1 MAGYTGMQRQR
12 QLPSNRA
19 QRFTPL
25 KRLLFTLLGLAC
37 LGTAAADADRHLLV
51 GLYENPPKIYRSE
64 TGQPAGLFVDLL
76 ETMARQHGWALQYR
90 DCQWNDCLQ
99 ALETGELD
107 LMPDVAATDERRR
120 RFAFH
125 QVPVTQAWSQLYRP
139 AHLDLLTLDDLAGL
153 RISVLEGSVQQVWF
167 QSRPELEVELV
178 TVTSMMDG
186 FVAVENQR
194 AEAAATNNF
203 FGARFANRHSLAEAA
218 ITFDQQ
224 SLHYAAPLTADPE
237 VLRAIDR
244 SLTQWKAEPNSPY
257 YRALQRALVPPVVS
271 AIPQWAAAL
280 TITLAFIVVLL
291 SAVSSLLRW
300 RVKVRTQALESSR
313 EQLEH
318 VLDSSP
324 VVLYRASSNHLN
336 PTWVSPNI
344 ERLFGFQAADLTT
357 GNGWEAHILDDDR
370 DQRRLTAST
379 LSESG
384 QLAIDYRIRDRQ
396 GQVRHLRDE
405 MRLLPARNGVAEVIG
420 SWTDLTADYEQQAR
434 IRYLSKHDRL
444 TGLPNRGFLYQQID
458 TAIAHSKLSGQGGMV
473 LMIDL
478 DRFGAI
484 NETAGMAIGDQLL
497 AAQARRL
504 LAEVSATDLVA
515 RSGNDEFCLL
525 LATPDSPESIALLCQ
540 NISQAIAT
548 PITVDGQQLSITASI
563 GLAHFPE
570 HGGSASELMA
580 AAELALQ
587 QARKGGGNAW
597 EVYHPALGA
606 VTSQRMFLEQDINQ
620 ALEQDQFLLV
630 FQPQYQLDGQ
640 RLIGMETLIRWQHP
654 ERGLVSPGEF
664 IPFAEETGQIRRI
677 DLWVLHRAC
686 RQLAD
691 WQSAGLSV
699 PRLSINLSASE
710 FRSEALADTVA
721 AVIQEYRIPADRL
734 ELEITET
741 TLMEAPDQA
750 SAVLQRLHQLGVYLS
765 MDDFGTGYSN
775 LVQLLALPLDQLKID
790 QSLLGNIENSSQKR
804 SVLRAIIALAE
815 ALDME
820 LIAEG
825 IETQA
830 QLEFLKQ
837 AGCPLGQGF
846 LLGRPMPVA
855 ETSQL
860 LKGAT
865 SKQPQS
871 SRTA

>member
-1 MAGYTGMQRQR
+1 MQGKRQ
-12 QLPSNRA
+12 QPNDTA
-19 QRFTPL
+19 QGFTPL
-25 KRLLFTLLGLAC
+25 RRLALPALLSLAS
-37 LGTAAADADRHLLV
+37 LGASAAETDRHLLV
-51 GLYENPPKIYRSE
+51 GLYDNPPKVYRSE
-64 TGQPAGLFVDLL
+64 TDQPAGLFVDLL
-76 ETMARQHGWALQYR
+76 ETMARQHGWTLEYR

-99 ALETGELD
+99 ALEAGELD
-107 LMPDVAATDERRR
+107 LMPDVAATDQRRR

-139 AHLDLLTLDDLAGL
+139 AHLDLLTLDDLRGL

-186 FVAVENQR
+186 FAAVAEQR

-203 FGARFANRHSLAEAA
+203 FGARFASRHGLAEAA

-224 SLHYAAPLTADPE
+224 SLHFAAPLTADPQ
-237 VLRAIDR
+237 VLHAIDR
-244 SLTQWKAEPNSPY
+244 SLAQWKGETDSPY

-280 TITLAFIVVLL
+280 TVSLAFIVVLL

-300 RVKVRTQALESSR
+300 RIKVRTRALESSR
-313 EQLEH
+313 QQLEH

-324 VVLYRASSNHLN
+324 VVLYRASSNELN
-336 PTWVSPNI
+336 PNWVSPNI

-357 GNGWEAHILDDDR
+357 GNSWEEQILEDDR
-370 DQRRLTAST
+370 EQRRLTAAT
-379 LSESG
+379 LPEAG
-384 QLAIDYRIRDRQ
+384 QLALDYRIRDRH
-396 GQVRHLRDE
+396 GQIRHLRDE
-405 MRLLPARNGVAEVIG
+405 MRLLPARGGLAEVIG
-420 SWTDLTADYEQQAR
+420 SWTDLTADYQQQAR

-444 TGLPNRGFLYQQID
+444 TGLPNRSFLYQQID
-458 TAIAHSKLSGQGGMV
+458 TAIAHSKLSGQAGMV

-525 LATPDSPESIALLCQ
+525 LAAPDSPQSIALLCQ
-540 NISQAIAT
+540 SVLEAIAA
-548 PITVDGQQLSITASI
+548 PITVEGKSLSITASV
-563 GLAHFPE
+563 GLAHFPA
-570 HGGSASELMA
+570 HGTNASDVMA

-587 QARKGGGNAW
+587 QARKGGGNSW
-597 EVYHPALGA
+597 EIYHPELGT
-606 VTSQRMFLEQDINQ
+606 VTSQRMHLEQDINQ
-620 ALEQDQFLLV
+620 ALEQNQFMLV
-630 FQPQYQLDGQ
+630 FQPQYRLHGQ
-640 RLIGMETLIRWQHP
+640 DLIGMETLIRWQHP
-654 ERGLVSPGEF
+654 ERGLVTPGEF
-664 IPFAEETGQIRRI
+664 IPFAEETGQIRKI

-686 RQLAD
+686 RQLAN
-691 WQSAGLSV
+691 WQSAGLQV

-721 AVIQEYRIPADRL
+721 AVIQEYRIPANRL

-741 TLMEAPDQA
+741 TLMEAPDKA
-750 SAVLQRLHQLGVYLS
+750 SAVLRRLHQLGLHLS

-790 QSLLGNIENSSQKR
+790 QSLLGNIENSAQKR
-804 SVLRAIIALAE
+804 SVLKAIIALAE

-830 QLEFLKQ
+830 QLAFLKQ

-855 ETSQL
+855 EATELLKAAMSAIHSTSQ
-860 LKGAT
+860 
-865 SKQPQS
+865 
-871 SRTA
+871 TAQERS